1 MTNKKDILLK
11 LGLLAGIF
19 LVFNSFKNKDKNKK
33 VTRKGNILI
42 DQIDAPTGSQ
52 QVYSKIGTQLF
63 DKNKNLILTY
73 DYDGAGMTV
82 TGYNNGIYSV
92 VYGDTFYNG
101 LPAYV
106 NASDVQ
112 VFDSV
117 TVANPSNLNE
127 M

>member
-1 MTNKKDILLK
+1 MTSKKDILLK

-52 QVYSKIGTQLF
+52 QVYSNIGTQLF
-63 DKNKNLILTY
+63 DKNKNLIFTY